1 MTGQC
6 YIQNWKEAK
15 YLTLR
20 WFGFLGS
27 CFENVII
34 QIFSWYLIYEWWNYR
49 EIMSLI
55 GKQSYGLLWS
65 NYDFIETYFF

>member
-15 YLTLR
+15 DLTLR

-65 NYDFIETYFF
+65 KYDFIETYFF